1 MYKCSKHGKLDNH
14 WCDECQEIY
23 LCDCS
28 ERIEIRFKD
37 LIIDC
42 EDGERTKTIYIEHC
56 STCGE
61 SFNVR
66 LK

>member
-1 MYKCSKHGKLDNH
+1 MIAKKYIHV
-14 WCDECQEIY
+14 IVR
-23 LCDCS
+23 S
-28 ERIEIRFKD
+28 ERVETRFKD

-42 EDGERTKTIYIEHC
+42 EDGEKTKNIYIEHC